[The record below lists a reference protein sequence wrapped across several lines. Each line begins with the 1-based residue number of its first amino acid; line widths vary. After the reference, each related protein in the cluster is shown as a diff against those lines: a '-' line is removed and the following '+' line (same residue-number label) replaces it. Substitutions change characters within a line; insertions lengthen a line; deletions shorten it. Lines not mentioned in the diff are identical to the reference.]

1 MFIFSVFICIGVSLV
16 STLPNYSRIEGL
28 SFGTMTD
35 EMRQEFQNSF
45 NRTDLIL
52 SLILIGL
59 VVSVLLY
66 FTG

>member
-1 MFIFSVFICIGVSLV
+1 MFVFSVFICISVSLM
-16 STLPNYSRIEGL
+16 SALPNYSRIEGL

-52 SLILIGL
+52 SLVLIGL